1 MRRAFRGKFSVR
13 KRNFFPLFF
22 WSTIS
27 SFITFPFRPG
37 SIPFFRNSS
46 FHYIT
51 PSCDSQSY
59 PSPLNPFHMF
69 TFYHSL
75 SLYPSS
81 LYPFHMFS
89 FIIPFPFTPPHYTP
103 FICSLFI
110 TTFPFITPPSQ
121 RRKSSLRTFSQTL
134 FEKTWYK
141 MRIRTSNIILRNF
154 L

>member
-22 WSTIS
+22 WSIIS

-81 LYPFHMFS
+81 LYLKGRYFCEKKFSRRKFSRNLISRTLKSLIREIKFREIAKFFLLFHWDFS
-89 FIIPFPFTPPHYTP
+89 F
-103 FICSLFI
+103 
-110 TTFPFITPPSQ
+110 
-121 RRKSSLRTFSQTL
+121 
-134 FEKTWYK
+134 
-141 MRIRTSNIILRNF
+141 
-154 L
+154 